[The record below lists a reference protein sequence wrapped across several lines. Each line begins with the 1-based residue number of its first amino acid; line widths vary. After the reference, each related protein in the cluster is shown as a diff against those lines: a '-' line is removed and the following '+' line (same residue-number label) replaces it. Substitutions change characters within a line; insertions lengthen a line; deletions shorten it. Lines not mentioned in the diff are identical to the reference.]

1 MSASHWMTPLLAPR
15 SVAVVGA
22 SPRAGS
28 AGHTLMTV
36 LRREEFPGELYLVN
50 PRYEEIEGLACYPS
64 VAELPAPPDL
74 VVMCM
79 ADARL
84 EPAFDDALAGGAGAG
99 LIFGS
104 CYLDGDTDPPLLER
118 LRRKAGEAGMPVCG
132 GNCLGFANKEAR
144 VYATF
149 DPGLS
154 GGGPGHIALFAQSGT
169 IFFEMGF
176 NDPRYRYN
184 LAVSQGQEIN
194 GHVAD
199 YMDYALELPSTR
211 VIALFMETV
220 REPEAFVAALE
231 KAAAREVPVVALKIA
246 RTEESA
252 RYAMT
257 HSGGLAGND
266 DAFRALFDRYGVL
279 RAETLDELAATS
291 LLFSQ
296 PKRPPAGAFACMF
309 DSGGMRELVVDL
321 AEDMGLPFAEMGPET
336 LAKIDEH
343 LEPGFEAGNPLD
355 IWSTF
360 TGYGERAHA
369 GFHGLVDDPA
379 TALGM
384 FGFEIRD
391 HNIYAPEFVNAAKS
405 AAASSPKPVF
415 VMSGFSGVTNQ
426 ETAVGLLDAGV
437 PLIDGVREALVAAHH
452 MLEYRDHCA
461 RPAPSPPPPP
471 PEATITSWRER
482 LARGGTLDEAE
493 GLALLADFGVPAAAA
508 HLAEDGEAA
517 LAAAAGLGY
526 PVVLKTAMPD
536 IHHKSDVGGVRL
548 GLADP
553 ASLTAAYDEMAAR
566 LGPRV
571 TVEPMAGQ
579 GVELA
584 FGMVQ
589 DAQFGALVLVGV
601 GGVLIEVLRDRVFA
615 LPPFDGEEAHRLID
629 RLQGRALLDG
639 VRGAPAADLD
649 AVAEALARFSV
660 LAATLGDALAEMDV
674 NPVIA
679 GPDGCLAVDALVVA
693 SAG

>member
-1 MSASHWMTPLLAPR
+1 MSARHWMTPLLAPR
-15 SVAVVGA
+15 SVAIVGA
-22 SPRAGS
+22 SPRAGA
-28 AGHTLMTV
+28 AGHTLMV
-36 LRREEFPGELYLVN
+36 ALRRNGFAGALHLVN
-50 PRYEEIEGLACYPS
+50 PRYEEIEGLACHPS
-64 VAELPAPPDL
+64 VTALPAPPDL
-74 VVMCM
+74 VIMCM

-84 EPAFDDALAGGAGAG
+84 EAAFDDAIEGGAGAG

-104 CYLDGDTDPPLLER
+104 CYLEGDTDPPLLER
-118 LRRKAGEAGMPVCG
+118 LRRKARAAAMPVCG
-132 GNCLGFANKEAR
+132 GNCLGFANKEAGL
-144 VYATF
+144 YATF
-149 DPGLS
+149 DPGLT
-154 GGGPGHIALFAQSGT
+154 GGEAGHIALFAQSGT

-199 YMDYALELPSTR
+199 YMDYALDLPSTW

-231 KAAAREVPVVALKIA
+231 KAAKREVPVVALKIA

-266 DAFRALFDRYGVL
+266 DAFGALFDSYGVL
-279 RAETLDELAATS
+279 RVETLDELAATA

-321 AEDMGLPFAEMGPET
+321 AQDIGLPFAEMGPET
-336 LAKIDEH
+336 LTKIAEH

-360 TGYGERAHA
+360 TDYGPRAHA
-369 GFHGLVDDPA
+369 GLHGLMDDPA

-391 HNIYAPEFVNAAKS
+391 QNIYAPEYVNAAKS
-405 AAASSPKPVF
+405 AAASGSKPVF
-415 VMSGFSGVTNQ
+415 VMSGFSGVGNQ
-426 ETAVGLLDAGV
+426 ETALELLDAGV
-437 PLIDGVREALVAAHH
+437 PLIDGVREALVAARH
-452 MLEYRDHCA
+452 MLDYRDHCA
-461 RPAPSPPPPP
+461 RPAPSPPAPPP
-471 PEATITSWRER
+471 AAVIGRWRGR
-482 LARGGTLDEAE
+482 LAAGGTLDEAE
-493 GLALLADFGVPAAAA
+493 GLALLAAFGVPAAAA

-517 LAAAAGLGY
+517 RAAATGIGF
-526 PVVLKTAMPD
+526 PVVLKTAMPG

-553 ASLTAAYDEMAAR
+553 AALAAAYGEMAAR

-571 TVEPMAGQ
+571 TVEPMAGA

-584 FGMVQ
+584 FGMVR
-589 DAQFGALVLVGV
+589 DAQFGPLVLVGL
-601 GGVLIEVLRDRVFA
+601 GGIFIEVLKDRAFA
-615 LPPFDGEEAHRLID
+615 LPPFGREEAHRLIG
-629 RLQGRALLDG
+629 RLKGAALLDG
-639 VRGAPAADLD
+639 VRRAPAADLD

-660 LAATLGDALAEMDV
+660 LAATLGDVLAEMDV

-693 SAG
+693 ATG